1 MNTKNSIERS
11 IKQELSKRIVN
22 MSRVQVRNLQ
32 KKEKL
37 DLKLIKRVASFVLR
51 EEMVDKNKEVSIVL
65 VNNAKIRQLNERFHK
80 VKKVTDVLAFSLGD
94 EFISTKDLLGEVAI
108 SVDTALKQ
116 AKDRRHSLEEELV
129 LLTIHGILH
138 LLDYNDEDERERKIM
153 QAEER
158 KILTS
163 LGMNA
168 GIV

>member
-1 MNTKNSIERS
+1 M
-11 IKQELSKRIVN
+11 
-22 MSRVQVRNLQ
+22 RNLQ